1 MIEDQPPFSLRK
13 YLIRWMTVP
22 IVLLTALSLAIG
34 FLFTWHEIEEVYDA
48 QLVHNAKVLFQL
60 TEHEI
65 HDDKAFSLGIENAKI
80 EHKYERN
87 LGFRI
92 WYHDNLITQSNN
104 TIPFGDL
111 KTSPGFSTVSID
123 NQKWRVFVLL
133 APEQD
138 IIIETSE
145 RYDIRYELII
155 QLMSS
160 QILPAVFFIPLL
172 FFIIWISV
180 SRAIKPLLEL
190 SNDVKQRSSDDFT
203 PIQNQSIALEVEPL
217 ITALNQLF
225 NRMGDSYQRERQ
237 FTDHAAHEL
246 RTPLAAMKTQAQ
258 VLLRKTKELPEHQ
271 DGLNNLLASVER
283 ATNLIEQLLS
293 LARIQNEKFPQIP
306 FNLSE
311 LCCEVSADLLPK
323 AQAKNIDL
331 SADIQE
337 HYEICGHQ
345 ESIAILIRN
354 IIDNA
359 IKYTPAGGEVKI
371 QLHKSKLIIMDTG
384 VGINNEDKNRV
395 FERFVRVDK
404 TRQIGSGL
412 GLAIVHW
419 IAQAHHFEITLHDH
433 EPQGLEVHIHFSR
446 S

>member
-1 MIEDQPPFSLRK
+1 MTDDQPPFSLRK

-22 IVLLTALSLAIG
+22 IVILTALSLAIG

-92 WYHDNLITQSNN
+92 WYHGNLITQSNN

-172 FFIIWISV
+172 FFIIWIGI

-283 ATNLIEQLLS
+283 ATNLIEQLLA
-293 LARIQNEKFPQIP
+293 LARIQNERFPQTP

-311 LCCEVSADLLPK
+311 LCSQVFADLLPK
-323 AQAKNIDL
+323 ATLKNIEL

-337 HYEICGHQ
+337 YYEICGHP

-371 QLHKSKLIIMDTG
+371 QLQHDRLEVIDTG
-384 VGINNEDKNRV
+384 VGIRDEDKHRV
-395 FERFVRVDK
+395 FDRFVRVDK
-404 TRQIGSGL
+404 TRQTGSGL